1 MGRAPGMMRTAALQG
16 MDGRSLRL
24 GGNVAAGVGT
34 RLAAFVSLV
43 LATPLVLASLGLEQ
57 FGLWA
62 VAGTLTLG
70 YSLFD
75 FGLGL
80 AVVGRVA
87 EAHGRGDTGAATRS
101 VATSLPGLTLAGAAM
116 AGAIGLGLPAAAAY
130 LPAGGQEAV
139 AQLPATLPW
148 IALAAGLT
156 LPLSLVERVQ
166 AGTGQEWIA
175 QAWRGAGH
183 LATLVW
189 MAACSWAGLGLG
201 AFVLGLFV
209 PLAAALALNAA
220 WFFLGPGSALA
231 PWRGRIDLAEARAL
245 VVAGG
250 AFAVLHGA
258 LALAWRGN
266 VAIVLLR
273 LGPEAAG
280 LFGLLERLTALVFV
294 PLAVALAPA
303 WPLARAALAGADGA
317 WVRRVMPRLGLAL
330 GAFGAAGGVAL
341 VAMYRPVTALWLG
354 EALAVA
360 PALVALAV
368 GWRLCE
374 IATAWL
380 SSLMTAQGEILR
392 QAAWLGTAGA
402 AGLAAKLVLLPQGI
416 GWIYLVSVL
425 TVSAGFL
432 LPGALHALPRM
443 RAAP

>member
-1 MGRAPGMMRTAALQG
+1 MMRTAALRG

-24 GGNVAAGVGT
+24 GGNAAAGAFA
-34 RLAAFVSLV
+34 RLAALVSLV

-75 FGLGL
+75 LGLGL
-80 AVVGRVA
+80 ALVGRVA
-87 EAHGRGDTGAATRS
+87 EAHGRGDTRAAARAAAT
-101 VATSLPGLTLAGAAM
+101 ALPGLTLAGAAM
-116 AGAIGLGLPAAAAY
+116 AAAIWLGLPAAATH
-130 LPAGGQEAV
+130 LPAAGQEAL
-139 AQLPATLPW
+139 AQLRGMLPW
-148 IALAAGLT
+148 IACAIGLT

-166 AGTGQEWIA
+166 SGTGQEWIA

-183 LATLVW
+183 LATLGW

-209 PLAAALALNAA
+209 PLSAALALNAA
-220 WFFLGPGSALA
+220 WFFLGPGRALA
-231 PWRGRIDLAEARAL
+231 PWNERLDWAEARAL
-245 VVAGG
+245 LAAGG
-250 AFAVLHGA
+250 AFAALHGA

-266 VAIVLLR
+266 AAIVLLR

-317 WVRRVMPRLGLAL
+317 WVRRVMPRLGLAMA
-330 GAFGAAGGVAL
+330 AFGAVGGVAL
-341 VAMYRPVTALWLG
+341 VAMYRPLTALWLG
-354 EALAVA
+354 ETLAVA

-392 QAAWLGTAGA
+392 QAAWIGMAGA
-402 AGLAAKLVLLPQGI
+402 AGLAAKLVLVPLGI
-416 GWIYLVSVL
+416 GWIYLVSAL
-425 TVSAGFL
+425 TVAAGFL